1 MQDRAVAS
9 EIGYL
14 WCAGDLQFL
23 QDSVK
28 RSQSLVDQY
37 GALSLEDVPP
47 AIQDA
52 PTVADSEVL
61 EWTVADS
68 EVSDSEVLDWTVANT
83 PRCSSPSTV
92 LRRIRNSD
100 CMCDALTQSV
110 VLE

>member
-1 MQDRAVAS
+1 MQDRAVAGK
-9 EIGYL
+9 IGYS
-14 WCAGDLQFL
+14 WCARDLQFL

-28 RSQSLVDQY
+28 ESQSLVDEY
-37 GALSLEDVPP
+37 GALSLEAVPP
-47 AIQDA
+47 AIH

-83 PRCSSPSTV
+83 PRCSGPSTV

-100 CMCDALTQSV
+100 CMCDALTQSA